1 MNTYRC
7 TNCSS
12 NQTHSLR
19 THAAYWNCGV
29 CGLRT
34 RQVRQED
41 GQDVPMPERARS
53 NFTAATE
60 RRSSQPYLRRGA
72 RVA

>member
-12 NQTHSLR
+12 HQTHSLR

-34 RQVRQED
+34 RQVRQENGED
-41 GQDVPMPERARS
+41 EPMPVTVRA
-53 NFTAATE
+53 NFTAAPARE
-60 RRSSQPYLRRGA
+60 FRLRSREKITA
-72 RVA
+72 